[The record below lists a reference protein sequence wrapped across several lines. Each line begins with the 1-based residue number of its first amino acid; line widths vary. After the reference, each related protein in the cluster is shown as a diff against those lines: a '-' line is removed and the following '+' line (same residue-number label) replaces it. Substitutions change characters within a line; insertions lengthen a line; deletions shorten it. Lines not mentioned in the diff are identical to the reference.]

1 VLVVVLIGGDCGR
14 GTDEGLG
21 RESTREA
28 MELEW
33 NPNETPIL
41 CSHLVFEGFDPS
53 FGSAIGT
60 RRGRKRHRSTPP

>member
-1 VLVVVLIGGDCGR
+1 MVVVLIGGDWGR

-28 MELEW
+28 MELESKMRY
-33 NPNETPIL
+33 PYL
-41 CSHLVFEGFDPS
+41 LLSLVFEGFDPS
-53 FGSAIGT
+53 VGSAIGT